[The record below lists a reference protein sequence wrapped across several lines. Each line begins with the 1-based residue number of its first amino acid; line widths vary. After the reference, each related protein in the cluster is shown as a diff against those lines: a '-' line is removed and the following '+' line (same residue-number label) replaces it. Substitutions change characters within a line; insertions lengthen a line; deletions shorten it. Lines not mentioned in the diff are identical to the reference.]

1 MVVLTLLGFA
11 LSNTLSAAALALIAL
26 TVSRLA
32 HRPALTH
39 ALWVIVL
46 LKLLTPPLWN
56 IPVHIAGPPA
66 PSAIVDQSATPPEV
80 PEVAPQ
86 TTAPPVVMQP
96 RQSAARFLAW
106 SLNAAIYVW
115 GLGSALYVA
124 IAIARLRRF
133 SKLLRFARLAPN
145 DVQAQARSLA
155 EHLGVRRCPGVWI
168 LPGPVCPMLWAPGLG
183 MRLLIPSEL
192 WDRLSLRQR
201 AGLLLHELAHLK
213 RGDNWVRGVELVVSA
228 MYWWNPLVWWARH
241 ELREAEEQCCDAW
254 VTWALPAGNHDYAS
268 ALVEAVEFAS
278 APNRITF
285 RSLPALASGI
295 GEFRHLKRRLVMI
308 QQGNGNRNLGT
319 AGTVCVCAAVLLLP
333 LALSR
338 AQQAEQTPSNTRSAG
353 APTQPTAEPEID
365 PLLRRQ
371 LDRQLPSLEFDAVGL
386 SDVIDFLRD
395 VSGANIVVNWKSLE
409 AAGVQK
415 DTPVTAKLR
424 NIKFSK
430 AINVVLDGA
439 GGGSGLVIWRPEGNV
454 ITITAGSPGG
464 KVVQRTY
471 DVHDL
476 VADGGKADSLLRMI
490 TGSIDADSWKDNGG
504 KTGTIKLE
512 AGKVVVTQTE
522 ANQKSISNLL
532 ARTREL
538 LKDRH

>member
-1 MVVLTLLGFA
+1 VATLLSFVF
-11 LSNTLSAAALALIAL
+11 SNTVAAIVLALIAAA
-26 TVSRLA
+26 VSKIVR
-32 HRPALTH
+32 RPALTH
-39 ALWVIVL
+39 ALWVMVL
-46 LKLLTPPLWN
+46 LKLFTPPVWT
-56 IPVHIAGPPA
+56 IPVRLA
-66 PSAIVDQSATPPEV
+66 PTPTPSVATDERTQVPVESREV
-80 PEVAPQ
+80 TSNAAA
-86 TTAPPVVMQP
+86 TTANPPPGARMQLLTLAPVVLT
-96 RQSAARFLAW
+96 F
-106 SLNAAIYVW
+106 VW
-115 GLGSALYVA
+115 FAGGALYLA
-124 IAIARLRRF
+124 IAA
-133 SKLLRFARLAPN
+133 ARLARFSRLLKFARPAPAN
-145 DVQAQARSLA
+145 AQEQARDLA
-155 EHLGVRRCPGVWI
+155 RQIGLRRCPRVWF
-168 LPGPVCPMLWAPGLG
+168 LPGPICPMLWAPGTG
-183 MRLLIPSEL
+183 VRLLIPSEL

-213 RGDNWVRGVELVVSA
+213 RGDHWVRGLELIVTA
-228 MYWWNPLVWWARH
+228 LYWWNPLVWWARH
-241 ELREAEEQCCDAW
+241 DLREAEEQCCDAW

-278 APNRITF
+278 TPNRITP

-295 GEFRHLKRRLVMI
+295 GEFRHLKRRLIMI

-319 AGTVCVCAAVLLLP
+319 TGTLCVCAAFLLLP

-338 AQQAEQTPSNTRSAG
+338 AQQAERAPSNTRSAG
-353 APTQPTAEPEID
+353 APTQPTAEPEVD
-365 PLLRRQ
+365 PLLRKQ
-371 LDRQLPSLEFDAVGL
+371 LDHQLPDLQFDGVGL
-386 SDVIDFLRD
+386 NDVIDFLRD

-409 AAGVQK
+409 AAGVEK
-415 DTPVTAKLR
+415 NTLVTAKLR

-430 AINVVLDGA
+430 ALNVFLDSA
-439 GGGSGLVIWRPEGNV
+439 GGGSGVVVWRAEGNI
-454 ITITAGSPGG
+454 ITITAGSEGG

-512 AGKVVVTQTE
+512 AGKLVVTQTE